1 MKKAITFF
9 ISQAITLFG
18 SQIVAFAIIWYIT
31 IETSSGLWVAL
42 LIVCSFVPQFLCS
55 FIGGALADR
64 FPRKSLIIGAD
75 AAIAIFT
82 LALVLM
88 MPLFPNGSSFRIALL
103 VIAALRSAAAG
114 IQTPSVNSA
123 IPLIV
128 SPEKLMRA
136 NGINST
142 LQSIANFAAPAAAGA
157 VMSLSNLQWAFC
169 IDIVTAAIGISL
181 LCFINIL
188 SSKDENQGTR
198 KECLFSDIVG
208 GVSYAVKTKMV
219 GGLLLLFG
227 IFIFLSIPAGF
238 LANLFVARSFGDSYS
253 NLMLVEVVGF
263 AGMLVGGLI
272 MGSWGGFKDRFKTL
286 LFSALLFGLCG
297 VFMGLS
303 KGFVAYLIMMLLYGI
318 PLTAFQ
324 TATTTILQENV
335 DTMMQGRVF
344 GLLNSMFS
352 GFLPIGM
359 AVFGPMADVVSLRL
373 LIVVSNIAIIIVCSV
388 VIPYISKMSV
398 SVSR

>member
-1 MKKAITFF
+1 M
-9 ISQAITLFG
+9 
-18 SQIVAFAIIWYIT
+18 
-31 IETSSGLWVAL
+31 
-42 LIVCSFVPQFLCS
+42 PQFLCS

-114 IQTPSVNSA
+114 IQTPAVNSA
-123 IPLIV
+123 VPLIV

-157 VMSLSNLQWAFC
+157 VMSLSNLQWALC
-169 IDIVTAAIGISL
+169 IDIITAAIGISL
-181 LCFINIL
+181 LCFINIP

-198 KECLFSDIVG
+198 KEGLFSDIVG

-297 VFMGLS
+297 VLMGLS

-388 VIPYISKMSV
+388 VIPYISKRSV

>member
-42 LIVCSFVPQFLCS
+42 LTVCSFVPQFLCY

-157 VMSLSNLQWAFC
+157 VMSLSNLQWALC

-188 SSKDENQGTR
+188 SSKDENHGTR

-297 VFMGLS
+297 VLMGLS

-359 AVFGPMADVVSLRL
+359 AVFGPMADFVSLRL

-388 VIPYISKMSV
+388 VIPYISKRSV

>member
-42 LIVCSFVPQFLCS
+42 LTVCSFVPQFLCY

-114 IQTPSVNSA
+114 IQTPAVNSA

-157 VMSLSNLQWAFC
+157 VMSLSNLQWALC

-198 KECLFSDIVG
+198 KEGLFSDIVG

-286 LFSALLFGLCG
+286 LFSALLFGFCG
-297 VFMGLS
+297 VLMGLS

-335 DTMMQGRVF
+335 DTMLQGRVF

-373 LIVVSNIAIIIVCSV
+373 LIVVSNISIIIVCSV
-388 VIPYISKMSV
+388 VIPYISKRSV

>member
-42 LIVCSFVPQFLCS
+42 LTVCSFVPQFLCY

-114 IQTPSVNSA
+114 IQTPAVNSA

-157 VMSLSNLQWAFC
+157 VMSLSNLQWALC

-188 SSKDENQGTR
+188 SSKDENHGTR

-297 VFMGLS
+297 VLMGLS

-359 AVFGPMADVVSLRL
+359 AVFGPMADFVSLRL

-388 VIPYISKMSV
+388 VIPYISKRSV

>member
-42 LIVCSFVPQFLCS
+42 LTVCSFVPQFLCY

-114 IQTPSVNSA
+114 IQTPAVNSA

-157 VMSLSNLQWAFC
+157 VMSLSNLQCALC

-181 LCFINIL
+181 LCFINIP

-272 MGSWGGFKDRFKTL
+272 MSSWGGFKDRFKTL

-297 VFMGLS
+297 VLMGLS

-359 AVFGPMADVVSLRL
+359 AVFGPMADFVSLRL

-388 VIPYISKMSV
+388 VIPYISKRSV

>member
-42 LIVCSFVPQFLCS
+42 LTVCSFVPQFLCY

-114 IQTPSVNSA
+114 IQTPAVNSA

-157 VMSLSNLQWAFC
+157 VMSLSNLQWALC

-188 SSKDENQGTR
+188 SSKDENHGTR

-297 VFMGLS
+297 VLMGLS

-388 VIPYISKMSV
+388 VIPYISKRSV

>member
-42 LIVCSFVPQFLCS
+42 LTVCSFVPQFLCY
-55 FIGGALADR
+55 FIVGALADR

-114 IQTPSVNSA
+114 IQTPAVNSA

-157 VMSLSNLQWAFC
+157 VMSLSNLQWALC

-188 SSKDENQGTR
+188 SSKDENHGTR

-297 VFMGLS
+297 VLMGLS

-359 AVFGPMADVVSLRL
+359 AVFGPMADFVSLRL

-388 VIPYISKMSV
+388 VIPYISKRSV

>member
-42 LIVCSFVPQFLCS
+42 LTVCSFVPQFLCS

-114 IQTPSVNSA
+114 IQTPAVNSA

-157 VMSLSNLQWAFC
+157 VMSLSNLQCALC

-181 LCFINIL
+181 LCFINIP

-272 MGSWGGFKDRFKTL
+272 MGSWGGFKDRFKTSL
-286 LFSALLFGLCG
+286 LGTFLRPLWSLNGFVERLR
-297 VFMGLS
+297 GLS
-303 KGFVAYLIMMLLYGI
+303 DNDAALWYSSYCFPDCYHNN
-318 PLTAFQ
+318 T
-324 TATTTILQENV
+324 
-335 DTMMQGRVF
+335 
-344 GLLNSMFS
+344 
-352 GFLPIGM
+352 
-359 AVFGPMADVVSLRL
+359 
-373 LIVVSNIAIIIVCSV
+373 
-388 VIPYISKMSV
+388 
-398 SVSR
+398 SRKC

>member
-42 LIVCSFVPQFLCS
+42 LTVCSFVPQFLCY

-88 MPLFPNGSSFRIALL
+88 MPHFPNGSSFRIALL

-114 IQTPSVNSA
+114 IQTPAVNSA

-136 NGINST
+136 NGIYST

-157 VMSLSNLQWAFC
+157 VMSLSNLQWALC

-181 LCFINIL
+181 LCFIYIP

-198 KECLFSDIVG
+198 KVCFPI
-208 GVSYAVKTKMV
+208 
-219 GGLLLLFG
+219 LLAA
-227 IFIFLSIPAGF
+227 S
-238 LANLFVARSFGDSYS
+238 V
-253 NLMLVEVVGF
+253 
-263 AGMLVGGLI
+263 
-272 MGSWGGFKDRFKTL
+272 
-286 LFSALLFGLCG
+286 
-297 VFMGLS
+297 
-303 KGFVAYLIMMLLYGI
+303 
-318 PLTAFQ
+318 
-324 TATTTILQENV
+324 
-335 DTMMQGRVF
+335 MQ
-344 GLLNSMFS
+344 
-352 GFLPIGM
+352 
-359 AVFGPMADVVSLRL
+359 
-373 LIVVSNIAIIIVCSV
+373 
-388 VIPYISKMSV
+388 
-398 SVSR
+398 

>member
-42 LIVCSFVPQFLCS
+42 LTVCSFVPQFLCY

-103 VIAALRSAAAG
+103 VIAAFRSAAAG

-157 VMSLSNLQWAFC
+157 VMSLSNLQWALC

-286 LFSALLFGLCG
+286 LFSALLFGFCG
-297 VFMGLS
+297 VLMGLS

-324 TATTTILQENV
+324 TSTTTILQENV

-373 LIVVSNIAIIIVCSV
+373 LIVVSNISIIIVCSV
-388 VIPYISKMSV
+388 VIPYISKRSV

>member
-1 MKKAITFF
+1 
-9 ISQAITLFG
+9 
-18 SQIVAFAIIWYIT
+18 
-31 IETSSGLWVAL
+31 
-42 LIVCSFVPQFLCS
+42 
-55 FIGGALADR
+55 
-64 FPRKSLIIGAD
+64 
-75 AAIAIFT
+75 
-82 LALVLM
+82 
-88 MPLFPNGSSFRIALL
+88 
-103 VIAALRSAAAG
+103 
-114 IQTPSVNSA
+114 
-123 IPLIV
+123 
-128 SPEKLMRA
+128 
-136 NGINST
+136 
-142 LQSIANFAAPAAAGA
+142 
-157 VMSLSNLQWAFC
+157 
-169 IDIVTAAIGISL
+169 
-181 LCFINIL
+181 
-188 SSKDENQGTR
+188 
-198 KECLFSDIVG
+198 
-208 GVSYAVKTKMV
+208 MV

-324 TATTTILQENV
+324 TATTTILQEIV

-373 LIVVSNIAIIIVCSV
+373 LSAI
-388 VIPYISKMSV
+388 
-398 SVSR
+398 

>member
-42 LIVCSFVPQFLCS
+42 LTVCSFVPQFLCY

-114 IQTPSVNSA
+114 IQTPAVNSA

-157 VMSLSNLQWAFC
+157 VMSLSNLQWALC

-188 SSKDENQGTR
+188 SSKDENHGTR

-297 VFMGLS
+297 VLMGLS

-388 VIPYISKMSV
+388 VVPYISKRSV

>member
-42 LIVCSFVPQFLCS
+42 LTVCSFVPQFLCY

-157 VMSLSNLQWAFC
+157 VMSLSNLQWALC

-188 SSKDENQGTR
+188 SSKDENHGTR

-297 VFMGLS
+297 VLMGLS

-388 VIPYISKMSV
+388 VVPYISKRSV

>member
-1 MKKAITFF
+1 M
-9 ISQAITLFG
+9 
-18 SQIVAFAIIWYIT
+18 
-31 IETSSGLWVAL
+31 
-42 LIVCSFVPQFLCS
+42 
-55 FIGGALADR
+55 
-64 FPRKSLIIGAD
+64 
-75 AAIAIFT
+75 
-82 LALVLM
+82 
-88 MPLFPNGSSFRIALL
+88 
-103 VIAALRSAAAG
+103 
-114 IQTPSVNSA
+114 
-123 IPLIV
+123 
-128 SPEKLMRA
+128 
-136 NGINST
+136 
-142 LQSIANFAAPAAAGA
+142 
-157 VMSLSNLQWAFC
+157 
-169 IDIVTAAIGISL
+169 
-181 LCFINIL
+181 
-188 SSKDENQGTR
+188 
-198 KECLFSDIVG
+198 FSDIVG

-297 VFMGLS
+297 VLMGLS

-373 LIVVSNIAIIIVCSV
+373 LIAVSNIAIIIVCSV
-388 VIPYISKMSV
+388 VIPYISKRSV

>member
-42 LIVCSFVPQFLCS
+42 LTVCSIVPQFLCS

-114 IQTPSVNSA
+114 IQTPAVNSA
-123 IPLIV
+123 IHLIV

-157 VMSLSNLQWAFC
+157 VMSLSNLQWALC
-169 IDIVTAAIGISL
+169 IDIITAAIGISL
-181 LCFINIL
+181 LCFINIP

-198 KECLFSDIVG
+198 KEGLFSDIVG

-297 VFMGLS
+297 VLMGLS

-335 DTMMQGRVF
+335 DTMLQGRVF

-388 VIPYISKMSV
+388 VIPYISKRSV

>member
-42 LIVCSFVPQFLCS
+42 LTVCSFVPQFLCS

-88 MPLFPNGSSFRIALL
+88 MPLFPKGSSFRIALL

-114 IQTPSVNSA
+114 IQTPAVNSA

-157 VMSLSNLQWAFC
+157 VMSLSNLQWALC
-169 IDIVTAAIGISL
+169 IDIITAAIGISL
-181 LCFINIL
+181 LCFINIP

-198 KECLFSDIVG
+198 KEGLFSDIVG

-297 VFMGLS
+297 VLMGLS

-335 DTMMQGRVF
+335 DTMLQGRVF

-388 VIPYISKMSV
+388 VIPYISKRSV

>member
-42 LIVCSFVPQFLCS
+42 LTVCSFVPQFLCY

-114 IQTPSVNSA
+114 IQTPAVNSA

-157 VMSLSNLQWAFC
+157 VMSLSNLQWALC

-188 SSKDENQGTR
+188 SSKDENHGTR

-297 VFMGLS
+297 VLMGLS

-359 AVFGPMADVVSLRL
+359 AVFGPMADFVSLRL

-388 VIPYISKMSV
+388 VVPYISKRSV

>member
-42 LIVCSFVPQFLCS
+42 LAVCSFVPQFLCS

-114 IQTPSVNSA
+114 IQTPAVNSA
-123 IPLIV
+123 IHLIV

-157 VMSLSNLQWAFC
+157 VMSLSNLQWALC
-169 IDIVTAAIGISL
+169 IDIITAAIGISL
-181 LCFINIL
+181 LCFINIP

-198 KECLFSDIVG
+198 KEGLFSDIVG

-297 VFMGLS
+297 VLMGLS

-335 DTMMQGRVF
+335 DTMLQGRVF

-388 VIPYISKMSV
+388 VIPYISKRSV

>member
-42 LIVCSFVPQFLCS
+42 LTVCSFVPQFLCY

-157 VMSLSNLQWAFC
+157 VMSLSNLQWALC

-181 LCFINIL
+181 LCFINIP

-198 KECLFSDIVG
+198 KEGLFSDIVG

-297 VFMGLS
+297 VLMGLS

-359 AVFGPMADVVSLRL
+359 AVFGPMADFVSLRL

-388 VIPYISKMSV
+388 VIPYISKRSV

>member
-42 LIVCSFVPQFLCS
+42 LTVCSFVPQFLCY

-114 IQTPSVNSA
+114 IQTPAVNSA

-157 VMSLSNLQWAFC
+157 VMSLSNLQWALC

-181 LCFINIL
+181 LCFINIP
-188 SSKDENQGTR
+188 SSKYENQGTR
-198 KECLFSDIVG
+198 KEGLFSDIVG

-297 VFMGLS
+297 VLMGLS

-359 AVFGPMADVVSLRL
+359 AVFGPMADFVSLRL

-388 VIPYISKMSV
+388 VIPYISKRSV

>member
-42 LIVCSFVPQFLCS
+42 LTVCSFVPQFLCY

-114 IQTPSVNSA
+114 IQTPAVNSA

-157 VMSLSNLQWAFC
+157 VMSLSNLQWALC

-181 LCFINIL
+181 LCFINIP

-198 KECLFSDIVG
+198 KEGLFSDIVG

-297 VFMGLS
+297 VLMGLS

-359 AVFGPMADVVSLRL
+359 AVFGPIADFVSLRL

-388 VIPYISKMSV
+388 VIPYISKRSV